1 MFMQYFPSI
10 WQERH
15 VVYCRDQGVTR
26 DVRLARATASDS
38 LASFL
43 AKFSS
48 LSTLRMQF
56 GCLIAGNALSAVG
69 SEINQVGNP

>member
-26 DVRLARATASDS
+26 DVRLNGTGHCIRLSR
-38 LASFL
+38 
-43 AKFSS
+43 KFSRQV
-48 LSTLRMQF
+48 TLRYQH
-56 GCLIAGNALSAVG
+56 
-69 SEINQVGNP
+69 SECNLAA